1 MFSFS
6 RLKIAVLLGMISI
19 TASCAL
25 LPPKNTGPSRSQ
37 RMINLSEDK
46 TRLAIEYMNLGD
58 RRSAVASIEEAINA
72 RSNNEVAWMIK
83 GLIYQTFKVNDTAEQ
98 SFRRALSIAPN
109 SAEINNSYGWFLC
122 KSMNQPQAAIAYFD
136 KALAD
141 PTYPTPNLA
150 HMNKGICRGKMGN
163 YAAAAADIA
172 RARALNPQNPTPIK
186 EMARIKLMEGNS
198 QQAQELM
205 NKYQSM
211 VEVLGPDDLLL
222 GWKIAKARGDN
233 QAAFE
238 YEAQLRS
245 RYPASDEL
253 AQIGGSVGF

>member
-6 RLKIAVLLGMISI
+6 RLKIAVLLGMISL

-25 LPPKNTGPSRSQ
+25 LPDMSGPSRSQ
-37 RMINLSEDK
+37 RMSMVSDDK
-46 TRLAIEYMNLGD
+46 TALAVQYMNIGD
-58 RRSAVASIEEAINA
+58 YRAAVSSIDAAINA
-72 RSNNEVAWMIK
+72 RGNNEMAWMIK
-83 GLIYQTFKVNDTAEQ
+83 GLIYQSLKVPDTADQ

-109 SAEINNSYGWFLC
+109 SAEINNNYGWFLC
-122 KSMNQPQAAIAYFD
+122 TTRNQPQAAIAYFD

-150 HMNKGICRGKMGN
+150 HLNKGICRGKMGN

-172 RARALNPQNPTPIK
+172 RARALNPRHPTPMK

-233 QAAFE
+233 QAAYE

-253 AQIGGSVGF
+253 AQIGGSIGF